1 MQTRRLG
8 IAMNGVTGRMGR
20 NQHLLRSITAIARE
34 GGVVCG
40 DQRVL
45 PAPILLGRDGDKL
58 AELAELAGHDG
69 WGETLPWSTDVE
81 AAIDNPD
88 YEVFFDASSTLQRER
103 FVTLAARA
111 GKAIYCEKPIATTLR
126 TALELASV
134 CEQAGVKN
142 GVVQDKL
149 FLPGIRK
156 LCLLRDQ
163 GFFGKILSVRGEFG
177 YWVFTGHDRDQ
188 PAQRPSW
195 NYRREDGGGIVLD
208 MFCHWRYLIDHVFG
222 PVTGVFAL
230 ARTEQPERVD
240 ERGAKYACT
249 ADDAA
254 YAVFTTR
261 DGVAL
266 QFNSSWTTRVRR
278 DDLLTVHVDGTHGSA
293 VAGLRE
299 CFVQPLG
306 ATPKPVWNPD
316 LPQGSDFGAGW
327 ARMPD
332 TTTYDNAFK
341 VQWEMF
347 LRHVVAGDPW
357 PYTLRDGANG
367 VQLAELG
374 LQSSASGRFL
384 EVPPLA

>member
-40 DQRVL
+40 GERIL
-45 PAPILLGRDGDKL
+45 PAPILLGRDADRL
-58 AELAELAGHDG
+58 RELAHLAGHEG
-69 WGETLPWSTDVE
+69 WGEALPWSTEVE
-81 AAIDNPD
+81 AAIDNQD
-88 YEVFFDASSTLQRER
+88 YEVFFDASSTLQRPR
-103 FVTLAARA
+103 FVERAAAA
-111 GKAIYCEKPIATTLR
+111 GKAVYCEKPIATSLAK
-126 TALELASV
+126 ALQLAAA
-134 CEQAGVKN
+134 CEKAGVKN

-163 GFFGKILSVRGEFG
+163 GFFGRILSVRGEFG

-195 NYRREDGGGIVLD
+195 NYRAEDGGGIVLD

-222 PVTGVFAL
+222 EVAGVFAL

-254 YAVFTTR
+254 YATFTTR
-261 DGVAL
+261 DGVVL
-266 QFNSSWTTRVRR
+266 QFNSSWNTRVRR
-278 DDLLTVHVDGTHGSA
+278 DDLLTLHVDGTRGSA

-316 LPQGSDFGAGW
+316 LPQGIDFHAGW
-327 ARMPD
+327 ARMPE
-332 TTTYDNAFK
+332 TTAYDNAFK

-347 LRHVVAGDPW
+347 LRHVAADSPW
-357 PYTLRDGANG
+357 PYTLRDGAKG

-374 LQSSASGRFL
+374 LASSAQRTFL
-384 EVPPLA
+384 AVPPLG